1 MLSSIVQNERISLL
15 NSVEEIVLILV
26 NQIKDN
32 RESLPSVEDLKNIQ
46 GLKELVGGFEI
57 MSFINLNKESIDSKI
72 K

>member
-1 MLSSIVQNERISLL
+1 VLSSIVQNERISLL

-26 NQIKDN
+26 DQIKDN

-46 GLKELVGGFEI
+46 GLEELVGGFEI
-57 MSFINLNKESIDSKI
+57 MSFINLNEESIDSKI